1 MILPILPYGNPILKT
16 KALEINKSYPKLKD
30 LIKNMWETM
39 YSANGVGLAAP
50 QIGLSIRV
58 FVIDASPFVDED
70 NMSVKEI
77 ETINTFKKVFINPK
91 IISEEGN
98 LWDFNEGCLSIPDV
112 REDISRKEEIRVNFF
127 DENFELQKLK
137 LNGLAARVVQHEFDH
152 IEGVLFTDHL
162 SSLKKRLI
170 KNRLSLISKGDITV
184 DYKMSFPKKTK
195 KIR

>member
-1 MILPILPYGNPILKT
+1 MILPIVSYGSSVLKKT
-16 KALEINKSYPKLKD
+16 AKEITSDYPNLSE
-30 LIKNMWETM
+30 LIANMWETM
-39 YSANGVGLAAP
+39 YAANGVGLAAP

-58 FVIDASPFVDED
+58 FVIDASPFVDEE
-70 NMSVKEI
+70 NMGVKEI

-112 REDISRKEEIRVNFF
+112 REDVSRKEKISINFF
-127 DENFELQKLK
+127 DENFVPQKLK

-184 DYKMSFPKKTK
+184 DYKMSFPKKSRK
-195 KIR
+195 

>member
-1 MILPILPYGNPILKT
+1 MILPIVSYGSSVLKKT
-16 KALEINKSYPKLKD
+16 AKEITSDYPNLSE
-30 LIKNMWETM
+30 LIANMWETM
-39 YSANGVGLAAP
+39 YAANGVGLAAP

-58 FVIDASPFVDED
+58 FVIDASPFVDKE

-112 REDISRKEEIRVNFF
+112 REDVSRKEEIRVNFF

-170 KNRLSLISKGDITV
+170 KNRLTLISKGDISV
-184 DYKMSFPKKTK
+184 DYKMSFPKKSRK
-195 KIR
+195 

>member
-1 MILPILPYGNPILKT
+1 MILPIVSYGSSVLKKT
-16 KALEINKSYPKLKD
+16 AKEITSDYPNLSE
-30 LIKNMWETM
+30 LIANMWETM
-39 YSANGVGLAAP
+39 YAANGVGLAAP
-50 QIGLSIRV
+50 QVGLSIRV
-58 FVIDASPFVDED
+58 FVIDASPFVDEE

-112 REDISRKEEIRVNFF
+112 REDISRKEKISINFF
-127 DENFELQKLK
+127 DENFVPQKLK

-170 KNRLSLISKGDITV
+170 KNKLSLISKGDITV
-184 DYKMSFPKKTK
+184 DYKMSFPKKSRK
-195 KIR
+195 

>member
-1 MILPILPYGNPILKT
+1 MILPIVSYGSSVLKKT
-16 KALEINKSYPKLKD
+16 AKEITSDYPNLSE
-30 LIKNMWETM
+30 LIANMWETM
-39 YSANGVGLAAP
+39 YAANGVGLAAP

-58 FVIDASPFVDED
+58 FVIDASPFVDEE

-112 REDISRKEEIRVNFF
+112 RDDVSRKEKISINFF
-127 DENFELQKLK
+127 DENFVPQKLK

-184 DYKMSFPKKTK
+184 DYKMSFPKKSRK
-195 KIR
+195 